1 MLLNYLS
8 DLYVAKDIFKSG
20 LPKVKGDAD
29 MAAQFKEGFGLSSN
43 LMKVAGYFE
52 VIGAAFLALSIFNKN
67 FRRIGTVMIN
77 IIMAGAM
84 FSHLKA
90 GHGVKSTQSAGKYF
104 GLNLLSLLSTFSKK

>member
-1 MLLNYLS
+1 MLNYLS

-20 LPKVKGDAD
+20 LPKVKGDEET
-29 MAAQFKEGFGLSSN
+29 AAQFKEGFGLSKN
-43 LMKVAGYFE
+43 MMKFAGYFE

-84 FSHLKA
+84 FNHLKA
-90 GHGVKSTQSAGKYF
+90 GHGVEATKPAGKYF
-104 GLNLLSLLSTFSKK
+104 GLNLLSLLSTFTKK